1 MTGGN
6 GPVSKP
12 ATLLLVA
19 IVVLC
24 LLVSAGPTLV
34 ALAHAA
40 IPLVLVVG
48 VVIAV
53 LRLVF
58 FHTRKW

>member
-1 MTGGN
+1 MN
-6 GPVSKP
+6 RLVIC
-12 ATLLLVA
+12 LIVA

-40 IPLVLVVG
+40 IPLVSVVG
-48 VVIAV
+48 IVVV
-53 LRLVF
+53 VVRLVF

>member
-1 MTGGN
+1 MT
-6 GPVSKP
+6 KP
-12 ATLLLVA
+12 TTFLTVA

-34 ALAHAA
+34 ALMDAA
-40 IPLVLVVG
+40 IPLVAVG
-48 VVIAV
+48 GIVAAV

-58 FHTRKW
+58 FHTRH

>member
-1 MTGGN
+1 MSSGHSPMSQ
-6 GPVSKP
+6 PV
-12 ATLLLVA
+12 TLLLVA

-48 VVIAV
+48 VVV
-53 LRLVF
+53 VVVRLVF

>member
-1 MTGGN
+1 MKTPIN
-6 GPVSKP
+6 YLI
-12 ATLLLVA
+12 AA
-19 IVVLC
+19 IVSLC

-34 ALAHAA
+34 AVMNAA
-40 IPLVLVVG
+40 IPLIAVAG
-48 VVIAV
+48 VVVAI

>member
-1 MTGGN
+1 MSGGHN
-6 GPVSKP
+6 PLSQP
-12 ATLLLVA
+12 ATFLLVA

-48 VVIAV
+48 FVAVV

>member
-1 MTGGN
+1 MN
-6 GPVSKP
+6 KPV
-12 ATLLLVA
+12 TYLIIA
-19 IVVLC
+19 IVALSM
-24 LLVSAGPTLV
+24 LVSTGPTLV

-40 IPLVLVVG
+40 IPLVVAAGIVA
-48 VVIAV
+48 VV

>member
-1 MTGGN
+1 MG
-6 GPVSKP
+6 
-12 ATLLLVA
+12 
-19 IVVLC
+19 IC

-40 IPLVLVVG
+40 IPLILVVG
-48 VVIAV
+48 FVTVV